1 MFVMLP
7 TKNGIFKSFTQKST
21 VSRQAYNVMKHA
33 IIAIALIYSLIELL
47 RPEIVRYIGNISLVT
62 TTSSLVIVIV
72 IFVYYSR
79 KWVKQDLERK
89 ILREESIELQETLK
103 KIESISKIVIVNG
116 DVNNIKWTE
125 ELNYILETQL
135 SGNLNGYDV
144 IRSFVTPKD
153 QKKS

>member
-89 ILREESIELQETLK
+89 ILREESMDFKKLLK
-103 KIESISKIVIVNG
+103 K
-116 DVNNIKWTE
+116 
-125 ELNYILETQL
+125 LNQY
-135 SGNLNGYDV
+135 
-144 IRSFVTPKD
+144 
-153 QKKS
+153 QKL

>member
-1 MFVMLP
+1 MYTRIIHYLCYHILISLMFVMLP

-135 SGNLNGYDV
+135 SGNLN
-144 IRSFVTPKD
+144 
-153 QKKS
+153 